1 MEWIRGITLLIT
13 FIGIVEYIRFF
24 IKKREPAVLA
34 PLSWLIL
41 VFGYTIFKWVVGN
54 NLDYY
59 ISSVIWSNVVL
70 IQGVILSIAALII
83 FREYK
88 PNGH

>member
-1 MEWIRGITLLIT
+1 MEWLRGITLLFT
-13 FIGIVEYIRFF
+13 AIGIIEYIRFY
-24 IKKREPAVLA
+24 IKKRQPAVLA

-41 VFGYTIFKWVVGN
+41 VFGYTIFKWTVGN

-59 ISSVIWSNVVL
+59 ISSVIWSNVIL
-70 IQGVILSIAALII
+70 IQGVILAIAALVV

-88 PNGH
+88 PNGR

>member
-1 MEWIRGITLLIT
+1 MEWIRGITLLVT

-88 PNGH
+88 PNGY

>member
-70 IQGVILSIAALII
+70 IQGVILSIAALVV
-83 FREYK
+83 FRDYK
-88 PNGH
+88 PNGR